1 MNSECRIRIRIII
14 RISEY
19 KTCICGFDCI
29 YTVQLVVC
37 PLMFPLQNGEGK
49 LRAPKLLGAQ
59 SYFESKDTRG
69 PELPG
74 GS

>member
-1 MNSECRIRIRIII
+1 M
-14 RISEY
+14 
-19 KTCICGFDCI
+19 CICGFDCI
-29 YTVQLVVC
+29 YTVQLIVC
-37 PLMFPLQNGEGK
+37 PLMFPFQNGEGK

-74 GS
+74 GSKATRGPKPLGAQCH